1 MCVHAL
7 KLAYAHQIIQ
17 QIFRRSYTPDP
28 HFKGEGAR
36 EGKRRVG
43 LEEMKWE
50 GKMKG
55 RGGGDGRGGTIVRE
69 DWWPLN

>member
-1 MCVHAL
+1 M
-7 KLAYAHQIIQ
+7 HQIIQ
-17 QIFRRSYTPDP
+17 QIFRGSYPDP
-28 HFKGEGAR
+28 RFNGEGAR

-43 LEEMKWE
+43 LEGMKWE

-55 RGGGDGRGGTIVRE
+55 RGGGDGRGGRIVSE

>member
-1 MCVHAL
+1 M
-7 KLAYAHQIIQ
+7 
-17 QIFRRSYTPDP
+17 
-28 HFKGEGAR
+28 

-43 LEEMKWE
+43 LEGMKWE

-55 RGGGDGRGGTIVRE
+55 RGGPGREDIVSE